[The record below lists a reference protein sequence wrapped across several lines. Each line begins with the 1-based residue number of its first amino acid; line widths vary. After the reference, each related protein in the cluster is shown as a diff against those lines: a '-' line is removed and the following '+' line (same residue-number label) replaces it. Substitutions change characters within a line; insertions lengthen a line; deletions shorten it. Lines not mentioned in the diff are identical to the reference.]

1 MNLQALKSIIENN
14 VEILEDSARQNK
26 ADESTIVGIAKY
38 AAANGY
44 EELSAPQKYHFDNCI
59 RHLIENVQCSGYNHE
74 CDENK
79 HECPNILNDEDLVEY
94 YNEQG
99 KYCESCEAQA
109 SADAHSKES
118 FFRD

>member
-1 MNLQALKSIIENN
+1 MNLNALKSIIENN
-14 VEILEDSARQNK
+14 VEILEDSAQQNK
-26 ADESTIVGIAKY
+26 ADKGTIVGIAKF

-44 EELSAPQKYHFDNCI
+44 KELSTYQKYHFDNCI
-59 RHLIENVQCSGYNHE
+59 RHLIENVKCSGYNHE
-74 CDENK
+74 YDDNP
-79 HECPNILNDEDLVEY
+79 HECPNILNDDDLVEY

-99 KYCESCEAQA
+99 KYCESCDAQA